1 MVNYL
6 IISVFIGR
14 GITKNGRQQMIFNDY
29 DQKSKFYK
37 LLSAESLLRNIATKY
52 LNAYMVGIFGS
63 SRQIFELDQRDYY
76 PSNGTKSQ

>member
-1 MVNYL
+1 
-6 IISVFIGR
+6 
-14 GITKNGRQQMIFNDY
+14 MIFNDY

-37 LLSAESLLRNIATKY
+37 LLSAESLLRNIAAKY
-52 LNAYMVGIFGS
+52 LNAYMVGIFGC

>member
-6 IISVFIGR
+6 IISIFIGR
-14 GITKNGRQQMIFNDY
+14 GITKNGRHQMVFNDF

-37 LLSAESLLRNIATKY
+37 LLSAESLLRNLAAKY
-52 LNAYMVGIFGS
+52 LNAYIVGIFGS

-76 PSNGTKSQ
+76 PSNNVKSQ